1 MSSEQKIFTVGPAP
15 HWRTKSS
22 ITKTNYAFLLAL
34 MPAAIVSAFSQ
45 PGFSEIARVIGLLAL
60 GAGTGLLTEYIIQL
74 LMRQPYHATNG
85 HGALMGLIFVMILP
99 LTVPWWLVVLGVILS
114 ILVGKQIYGGI
125 GGYPFHPAMVGYL
138 IVLLSYSNLVYP
150 IDMKTIAAA
159 QPVIIYLTIVG
170 GVVLLFLRHIKWQ
183 IPVAVIIGV
192 LISSAIFKFVYP
204 DMDCPLTQLMSGHVM
219 LAAFFLATDS
229 TSSPANRIPM
239 WIFGIGVGV
248 MIMLIRVYGV
258 WPDAIPFAVMLMNI
272 LNPLIDRIRPRPK
285 EMVIQNG

>member
-1 MSSEQKIFTVGPAP
+1 MSSEKIFTIGPAP

-22 ITKTNYAFLLAL
+22 IAKTNYAFILAL
-34 MPAAIVSAFSQ
+34 MPAAIASAFLQ
-45 PGFSEIARVIGLLAL
+45 PDFSGTARVIGLLAL
-60 GAGTGLLTEYIIQL
+60 GAGTGLLAEYIIQL
-74 LMRQPYHATNG
+74 IMRQPYHASNG
-85 HGALMGLIFVMILP
+85 HGALMGLIFVMIMP
-99 LTVPWWLVVLGVILS
+99 VSAPWWLVVLAVTLS

-138 IVLLSYSNLVYP
+138 IVLLSYSNLIYP
-150 IDMKTIAAA
+150 IGMKTIAAA
-159 QPVIIYLTIVG
+159 QPIIIYLTIIG
-170 GVVLLFLRHIKWQ
+170 GVALLLLGHIKWR

-192 LISSAIFKFVYP
+192 LISGGIFKLVYP
-204 DMDCPLTQLMSGHVM
+204 DMDCPFTQLMSGHVM

-239 WIFGIGVGV
+239 WIFGIGIGV
-248 MIMLIRVYGV
+248 MTMLIRAYGV

-285 EMVIQNG
+285 ELVIQNG